1 MGGTALLDTATRI
14 QLQSSLPSCC
24 VRRLHVHSS
33 NSSSSPRLHSLALRN
48 CHPRQPSCVKV
59 RVVFFRSFFCVC
71 QPCGVEL
78 SSPISWN
85 GKDQICSGS
94 STSGLGNNVS
104 EQAGKRSRARGNSSG
119 RERGTIAKK
128 SEKLTYTHLDSGG
141 EEAGEGVGENV
152 RVNNN

>member
-33 NSSSSPRLHSLALRN
+33 SNPRLHSLALRN

-85 GKDQICSGS
+85 GKGQICSGS

-104 EQAGKRSRARGNSSG
+104 EQAGKRSHAGGTAREGKG
-119 RERGTIAKK
+119 ERLQKK